1 MEDKDKIIENNVE
14 DNSSSEPNN
23 QDNNESVSSSS
34 DETTSS
40 VSKVDKTDDLNQEVI
55 SDESQ
60 SGASTTSEDKV
71 EKSDDSKESS
81 NSVETKTEQVI
92 SDKDEIEQS
101 EDSQK
106 DEDPVEDQSE
116 ELKESDSSKRNFIFP
131 YLIGKKI
138 GMSQVFSEDGKCT
151 PTTVLEVGPCLITQ
165 IKNNDSDGYNAV
177 QIGYGNLNDKKANKA
192 ESGHFTKNNLSVKKH
207 LKEFRV
213 NNIKDDYKIGDEVT
227 INQFEVGDQ
236 VNITGYS
243 KGKGFTGH
251 MKRHGFG
258 GGRRSHGKNSVMRKA
273 GSVGAG
279 SDPSRVFPGMKMA
292 GRKGNFK
299 VTIKNLP
306 VMSIDENN
314 NLIYLKGSIPGAAN
328 SLIYLSKVNM

>member
-1 MEDKDKIIENNVE
+1 MEDKDKIIKNSTEKDESVEAKVEESSSEDNTEESNDSTQKDESVEAKVEE
-14 DNSSSEPNN
+14 DNS
-23 QDNNESVSSSS
+23 
-34 DETTSS
+34 
-40 VSKVDKTDDLNQEVI
+40 
-55 SDESQ
+55 
-60 SGASTTSEDKV
+60 
-71 EKSDDSKESS
+71 KE
-81 NSVETKTEQVI
+81 
-92 SDKDEIEQS
+92 
-101 EDSQK
+101 
-106 DEDPVEDQSE
+106 
-116 ELKESDSSKRNFIFP
+116 NFYFP

-138 GMSQVFSEDGKCT
+138 GMSQIFSEEGICT

-165 IKNNDSDGYNAV
+165 IKKNEHEGYNAV
-177 QIGYGNLNDKKANKA
+177 QIGFCDINDKKTNKA
-192 ESGHFTKNNLSVKKH
+192 KKGHFSKNNISIKKH

-213 NNIKDDYKIGDEVT
+213 KAIKDDYKIGDEVT
-227 INQFEVGDQ
+227 INQFEVGDE

-299 VTIKNLP
+299 VTIKNLS
-306 VMSIDENN
+306 VMNIDQNN
-314 NLIYLKGSIPGAAN
+314 NLLYLKGSVPGGVN
-328 SLIYLSKVNM
+328 SLIYLSKVLV